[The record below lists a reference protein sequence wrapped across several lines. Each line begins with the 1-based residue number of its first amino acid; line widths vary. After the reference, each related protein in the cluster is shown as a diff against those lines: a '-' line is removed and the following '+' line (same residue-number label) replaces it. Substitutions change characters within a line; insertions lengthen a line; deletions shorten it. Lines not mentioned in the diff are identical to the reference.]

1 MMEIEVSEMSV
12 FNVDVA
18 ENSRTFYCIL
28 MVVKRTVL
36 WDITPCS
43 PSQVNRRFG

>member
-1 MMEIEVSEMSV
+1 
-12 FNVDVA
+12 
-18 ENSRTFYCIL
+18 L

-43 PSQVNRRFG
+43 PSQVNRRFGWTCHLHLQGQRISRARNWCESW